1 MKKYMPILSPIRSDE
16 RGFTLVEIAIVG
28 AILSIAAAVSV
39 PNFLQMYAKH
49 ELYQS
54 TTSLY
59 NRLILARS
67 SAISRN
73 TMFTTTPSSVPM
85 GLDMVIVTDATTG
98 LETGR
103 ETLPDKIRFITAP
116 PPSTPPP
123 TLPIPALS
131 FTPRGLS
138 RNPNPLGQT
147 IQLQS
152 TRDPN
157 LIYSISVMP
166 SGKVTWCRQAINPC
180 LVNER
185 S

>member
-1 MKKYMPILSPIRSDE
+1 MRKNMPILSRAKSE
-16 RGFTLVEIAIVG
+16 EGGFTLVEIAIVG
-28 AILSIAAAVSV
+28 AIISVAAALSV

-73 TMFTTTPSSVPM
+73 AMIAATLTSAPM
-85 GLDMVIVTDATTG
+85 GLDTVAFTAPLG
-98 LETGR
+98 P
-103 ETLPDKIRFITAP
+103 ETLPEKIRFITP
-116 PPSTPPP
+116 
-123 TLPIPALS
+123 LPITPLG

-138 RNPNPLGQT
+138 TTPLATQT
-147 IQLQS
+147 IQLRS

-157 LIYSISVMP
+157 LIYSISLMP

-180 LVNER
+180 VVNER